1 MSSVIWV
8 KVMSAGFESAT
19 FVECDP
25 STTFIARLKKLVKA
39 ECSPKFDYIA
49 ALDLV
54 VRGADGAM
62 IEEDTLLSER
72 EEGRSKARAF
82 IVEIPA
88 AAGEPAILP
97 PYLPY
102 LL

>member
-8 KVMSAGFESAT
+8 KVMCAGFENAT

-25 STTFIARLKKLVKA
+25 STTLIARLKKLVKA
-39 ECSPKFDYIA
+39 ECSPIFDYIA

-72 EEGRSKARAF
+72 EVGRSKARAF

-88 AAGEPAILP
+88 AAGLPVVILP
-97 PYLPY
+97 HSI
-102 LL
+102 